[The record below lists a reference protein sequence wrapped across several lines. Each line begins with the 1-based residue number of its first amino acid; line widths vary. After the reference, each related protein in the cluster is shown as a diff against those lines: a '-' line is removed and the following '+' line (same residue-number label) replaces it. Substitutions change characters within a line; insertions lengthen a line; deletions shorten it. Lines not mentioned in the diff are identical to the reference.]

1 MTEVASVRRSE
12 LIRLSGVL
20 GDEGFRVF
28 FPLAALQ
35 LAFWPALWALVHGFD
50 LPLARTTPPVLW
62 HSHEMIVGG
71 FGAALLGFATT
82 AFPEW
87 TGAPRPQGRSLFALA
102 ALWAIGR
109 AIGLLGWDALG
120 PIAAVADLA
129 WMIAMFVWAL
139 AVSARFK
146 TTRLLA
152 FAGWILMLALCEA
165 VIRFSLLHGEV
176 GLAQAALQL
185 TGFAFLGLVGLA
197 LARITTPVTNL
208 VLDPSE
214 QTSPFR
220 PHPGRLY
227 LAPGLVM
234 VVVLG
239 ELAGLSPIAT
249 GFLVIAAGAA
259 FLDRVAEAFIGRAIL
274 RAEILALAGAS
285 LLAGIGLLLVGAARL
300 GAPIPET
307 AGLHV
312 ALMGGVGLGVLA
324 VFSTAGLLHSGYKL
338 GLARLTRVALTLIV
352 VGTALRVAPELDLD
366 VLPGPPHGLASLVW
380 ASAFMIWLRVYW
392 PIISDSRT
400 LAEKGC

>member
-1 MTEVASVRRSE
+1 MIPAASLRGGA
-12 LIRLSGVL
+12 LARLPRIL

-35 LAFWPALWALVHGFD
+35 LALWPALWVLVHGFD
-50 LPLARTTPPVLW
+50 LPLARTTPPSLW
-62 HSHEMIVGG
+62 HGHEMIVGG

-87 TGAPRPQGRSLFALA
+87 TGTPRLQGRALFALA
-102 ALWAIGR
+102 APWAIGR
-109 AIGLLGWDALG
+109 VIGLLGWDALG
-120 PIAAVADLA
+120 PVAALADLA
-129 WMIAMFVWAL
+129 WMIGILAWAL
-139 AVSARFK
+139 AVSVRSHS
-146 TTRLLA
+146 TRLLA

-165 VIRFSLLHGEV
+165 VMRFALLQGD
-176 GLAQAALQL
+176 LALAEAALRL

-227 LAPGLVM
+227 LAPGLVA

-239 ELAGLSPIAT
+239 ELAGLSSAAT
-249 GFLVIAAGAA
+249 GFLVIAAGGA
-259 FLDRVAEAFIGRAIL
+259 FLDRVAEAFIGRAAL

-300 GAPIPET
+300 GAPLPET

-312 ALMGGVGLGVLA
+312 VLMGGVGLSVLA
-324 VFSTAGLLHSGYKL
+324 VFSIAGLLHSGHKL
-338 GLARLTRVALTLIV
+338 GLGRLTRLALALVA
-352 VGTALRVAPELDLD
+352 VGTALRVAPDLGLV

-380 ASAFMIWLRVYW
+380 ASAFLIWLWVYW
-392 PIISDSRT
+392 PIVSDPRT
-400 LAEKGC
+400 LAERRC